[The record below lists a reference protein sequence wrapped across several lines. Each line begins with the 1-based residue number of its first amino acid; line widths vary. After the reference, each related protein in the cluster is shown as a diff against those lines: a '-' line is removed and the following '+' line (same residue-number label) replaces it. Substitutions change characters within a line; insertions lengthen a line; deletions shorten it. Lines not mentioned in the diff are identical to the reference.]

1 MKIFPA
7 IDIIDGN
14 AVRLLKGDYA
24 KKTVYADNPCSVAK
38 EFENRGAEYLHV
50 VDLDGAKS
58 GDTPN
63 FDTIRN
69 IIENTTLKV
78 EVGGGIRSAD
88 TIEKYINAGVF
99 RVILG
104 TVAIKNPQFTAEMIK
119 KYGSKIAVGVDISND
134 YAASDGWTKVSE
146 VSCDDIFTR
155 LQNDGAQTV
164 ICTDISKDGTM
175 NGTNIDLYRRL
186 SEKYSVN
193 IVASGGITG
202 LDDVKKLAQMNIY
215 GAILGKSLYEGT
227 IDLGEAI
234 EVADI

>member
-7 IDIIDGN
+7 IDIIDGS

-38 EFENRGAEYLHV
+38 EFEEMGAEYLHV
-50 VDLDGAKS
+50 VDLDGAK
-58 GDTPN
+58 GGGTPN

-104 TVAIKNPQFTAEMIK
+104 TVAIKDPQFTAEMIK
-119 KYGSKIAVGVDISND
+119 KYGDKIAVGVDISND
-134 YAASDGWTKVSE
+134 YAASDGWTQVSG

-155 LQNDGAQTV
+155 LQNDGAKTI
-164 ICTDISKDGTM
+164 ICTDISKDGAM
-175 NGTNIDLYRRL
+175 SGTNIDLYRRL
-186 SEKYSVN
+186 SDKYSVN
-193 IVASGGITG
+193 IVASGGISDI
-202 LDDVKKLAQMNIY
+202 DDVKKLAQMNIY
-215 GAILGKSLYEGT
+215 GAILGKSLYEET